1 MTKPRLWVVFGVVIA
16 FGSVLYFTREPEG
29 RPPVPGAQ
37 QPPLQVGAPARA
49 AAISPA
55 DLAELERQFIKT
67 MSGATLHGFAG
78 RQRKKVIEAVSND
91 SSYRL
96 GEVAKLEDGHWKIE
110 YFIPGTEQLYAM
122 PPVSVEWAGETPV
135 IVITGMKLKEKQ
147 GTFSARILIDGDRYS
162 GTWSDGA
169 SQGCMF
175 GTIVHEADA
184 ERET

>member
-1 MTKPRLWVVFGVVIA
+1 MTKPRFWVVFGVVIA
-16 FGSVLYFTREPEG
+16 VGSVLYFTREPEG
-29 RPPVPGAQ
+29 RPPVPGG
-37 QPPLQVGAPARA
+37 QPPLHVAAATRA

-55 DLAELERQFIKT
+55 DLPELERQFIKT

-78 RQRKKVIEAVSND
+78 RQRKKEIEAVSND

-96 GEVAKLEDGHWKIE
+96 GEVAKLDDGHWKIE
-110 YFIPGTEQLYAM
+110 YFIPGTERLYAM

-162 GTWSDGA
+162 GTWSDGT

-175 GTIVHEADA
+175 GTIVHEEDKEHEA
-184 ERET
+184 